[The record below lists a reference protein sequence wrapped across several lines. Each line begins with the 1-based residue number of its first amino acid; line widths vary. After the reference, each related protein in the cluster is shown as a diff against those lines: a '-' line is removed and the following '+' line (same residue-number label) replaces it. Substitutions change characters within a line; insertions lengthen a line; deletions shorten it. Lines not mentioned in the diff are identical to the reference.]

1 MRELNFS
8 LIFCSE
14 KVLEKEGI
22 SDIIKKTYPVL

>member
-22 SDIIKKTYPVL
+22 SDIIEGDLW